1 MTSLKHSYTRKC
13 GPLKNV
19 AFKVLT
25 DVFHWTSF
33 GGHILTSGKLR
44 LGSKQDQERTN
55 INDVKRTW
63 IGRPWDLT
71 CSLKMYVYRKLYK
84 ITEIEKI
91 MWEQSKQ
98 LDKTLHWRRV
108 RVGRKNNV
116 HRTPGRKR
124 TSWKRPYWPKVR
136 RTLSVMLKTTHYGL
150 PLSSGYNT

>member
-33 GGHILTSGKLR
+33 GGQILTSGELR
-44 LGSKQDQERTN
+44 LGLKQAQERTN
-55 INDVKRTW
+55 INDVKRML
-63 IGRPWDLT
+63 IGLPLAEWDLT
-71 CSLKMYVYRKLYK
+71 FSLKIYVYRKLYK
-84 ITEIEKI
+84 ITDIEKI

-108 RVGRKNNV
+108 RGIIRRKM
-116 HRTPGRKR
+116 RYSFTIYCECRFTKTKR
-124 TSWKRPYWPKVR
+124 RLKLRPA
-136 RTLSVMLKTTHYGL
+136 
-150 PLSSGYNT
+150 